1 MGHENVFHVE
11 KHLNDALHNPPRRKR
26 THTTLEIAA
35 ASRALG
41 RADDGLTRDRATR
54 AEAPRA
60 RATVALLASNVRVVD
75 GAVVRV
81 DETTGGGTRGA
92 VSAKSLAASGALGK
106 AKRRKG
112 LSEENRW
119 RTMDRIE
126 NGGTAGGAA
135 LREARRAALGL
146 TRRAADA
153 EDEDDGPVV
162 VPEEEL
168 SFVDGWAV
176 GKSVTPTKSIDE
188 DAPSTLEGAR
198 DVRLKPLHEAT
209 IGRRKERKNRS
220 KSSLPACGKGAL
232 SFDVDE

>member
-41 RADDGLTRDRATR
+41 RADDGLTRDRATN

-60 RATVALLASNVRVVD
+60 RVTMMLASNVRVVD

-92 VSAKSLAASGALGK
+92 VSAKSLAESGALGK

-112 LSEENRW
+112 LSEDNRW

-146 TRRAADA
+146 TRRAAVA

-176 GKSVTPTKSIDE
+176 GKSVTPKSIDE
-188 DAPSTLEGAR
+188 DAPSTLEGAC

-220 KSSLPACGKGAL
+220 KSSMPACGKGTL

>member
-41 RADDGLTRDRATR
+41 RADDGLTRDRATS

-60 RATVALLASNVRVVD
+60 RATMTLASNVRVVD

-81 DETTGGGTRGA
+81 DETTAGGTRGA
-92 VSAKSLAASGALGK
+92 VSAKSLAESGALGK

-146 TRRAADA
+146 TRRAAVA

-162 VPEEEL
+162 VLAEEL
-168 SFVDGWAV
+168 LFVDGWAV
-176 GKSVTPTKSIDE
+176 GKSVTPKSIDE

-198 DVRLKPLHEAT
+198 DVRLKPLREAT